1 MRETPAGSDS
11 GLRPSQGQS
20 RCGKGPSISIYF
32 ACKLVSSGYAYS
44 LNIAKFS
51 CIVLS
56 EMLHR
61 PDLTMAYGLRRAKV
75 AAGRLSLFL
84 FAFDVNKPHRVIP
97 KRGRV
102 AARVWGALVIAENCQ
117 PV

>member
-51 CIVLS
+51 YMVLRKKKIVNLMDFDIVDCS
-56 EMLHR
+56 SCKFYTVIEL
-61 PDLTMAYGLRRAKV
+61 LT
-75 AAGRLSLFL
+75 
-84 FAFDVNKPHRVIP
+84 NI
-97 KRGRV
+97 
-102 AARVWGALVIAENCQ
+102 
-117 PV
+117 